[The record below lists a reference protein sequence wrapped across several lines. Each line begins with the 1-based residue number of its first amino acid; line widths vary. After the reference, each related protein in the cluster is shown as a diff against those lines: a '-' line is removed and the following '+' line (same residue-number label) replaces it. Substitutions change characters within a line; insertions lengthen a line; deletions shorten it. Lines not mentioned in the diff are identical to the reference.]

1 MKKMASIT
9 VAMVV
14 LLLSSLYVNAQIRFD
29 RVQHALFGE
38 RGSHAILNRA
48 MEDVLLPFADRQYY
62 FHAAMTG
69 SAEDARPDVLIL
81 QEEAAEREYYIRAF
95 RAEETFADSSLSSDS
110 AFRLYQGDMTIP
122 GTACATFYC
131 AVYWLEDRRHRQV
144 FVSVNSF

>member
-1 MKKMASIT
+1 MKKTAGIAL
-9 VAMVV
+9 AMVV

-38 RGSHAILNRA
+38 RGSYAVVNRA
-48 MEDVLLPFADRQYY
+48 MDDVMLPLADRQYY

-69 SAEDARPDVLIL
+69 SADDARPDVLFL
-81 QEEAAEREYYIRAF
+81 QEEVAEREYYIRAF

-110 AFRLYQGDMTIP
+110 TFRLYRGDMTIP
-122 GTACATFYC
+122 GTACATYSC